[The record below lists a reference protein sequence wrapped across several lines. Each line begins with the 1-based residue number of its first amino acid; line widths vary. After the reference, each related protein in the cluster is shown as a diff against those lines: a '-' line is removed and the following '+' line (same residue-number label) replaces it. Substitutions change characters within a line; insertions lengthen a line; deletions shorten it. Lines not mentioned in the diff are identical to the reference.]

1 MKKIYIISGERSGDM
16 HAGNLVLAL
25 KQCDSEMQ
33 IQGMGG
39 SYSQAAGVQLTL
51 DYAEVSVMGFL
62 EVLLGFRK
70 VLRALKIIK
79 NDLLVFRPDLL
90 ILVDFG
96 GFNMKVAAFA
106 KKNRIPVH
114 YYIPPKIWAWN
125 QKRAFTLKKVTDEV
139 YSILPFEPSFFEKFG
154 MRVHYVG
161 NPLWDEITA
170 YLPQKLFLQQH
181 GLSQA
186 PILALLPGSR
196 KQEVQAMLDTMLSIV
211 KEFPQVQVVVAGVA
225 NLSPEVYQDA
235 VDQGIK
241 VIYSQTYDLLAHA
254 FAAVVTSGTATL
266 ETALF
271 RVPQVVVY
279 RTSFISY
286 QIGKRLIRVPFIS
299 LPNLIAGKQV
309 VKELIQNEFS
319 AHHLQ
324 KEIIRL
330 VEDLPYREEILK
342 GYDQVI
348 EKLGRQ
354 SASATTARLLLG
366 KK

>member
-1 MKKIYIISGERSGDM
+1 LNQKNPVKKFYIISGERSGDM

-25 KQCDSEMQ
+25 KQMDAE
-33 IQGMGG
+33 IQMRGMGG
-39 SYSQAAGVQLTL
+39 SYLKAAGVHLTL

-62 EVLLGFRK
+62 EVLVGFRK

-79 NDLLVFRPDLL
+79 NDLLAFRPDLL

-106 KKNRIPVH
+106 KKNGIPVH

-125 QKRAFTLKKVTDEV
+125 QKRAFALKKVTDEV
-139 YSILPFEPSFFEKFG
+139 YSILPFEPAFFEKYG
-154 MRVHYVG
+154 MQVRYVG
-161 NPLWDEITA
+161 NPLWD
-170 YLPQKLFLQQH
+170 
-181 GLSQA
+181 
-186 PILALLPGSR
+186 R
-196 KQEVQAMLDTMLSIV
+196 KQAVQAMLDTMLSIV
-211 KEFPQVQVVVAGVA
+211 KEFPQAQVVVAGVA
-225 NLSPEVYQDA
+225 NLSPEVYQAA

-279 RTSFISY
+279 CTSFISY

-309 VKELIQNEFS
+309 VKELIQDEFS
-319 AHHLQ
+319 ANQLQ
-324 KEIIRL
+324 KEITRL
-330 VEDLPYREEILK
+330 VEDLPYREGILK

-354 SASATTARLLLG
+354 SASTTTAQLLLG